1 MLQLQNHRTAAA
13 YLLKFMIKFK
23 IKFEIKFEI
32 IVKLKL
38 KANQIQE
45 TSMASASGYSG
56 DAVNVPIPQ
65 DSSSSIVAFT
75 TFNETNE
82 NEMKT

>member
-1 MLQLQNHRTAAA
+1 
-13 YLLKFMIKFK
+13 MIKFK

-32 IVKLKL
+32 IFVKLKL

-56 DAVNVPIPQ
+56 DTVNVPIPQ
-65 DSSSSIVAFT
+65 DSRSFIVACVRFGQRNR
-75 TFNETNE
+75 NENE

>member
-1 MLQLQNHRTAAA
+1 
-13 YLLKFMIKFK
+13 MIKFK
-23 IKFEIKFEI
+23 IKFEITF
-32 IVKLKL
+32 VKLQL
-38 KANQIQE
+38 KSYRSQE
-45 TSMASASGYSG
+45 TSMAASSGYNAS
-56 DAVNVPIPQ
+56 DVPVPQ